1 MYVSAFQLEI
11 GSTATAFSR
20 AGGTIQGELAACQ
33 RYYQTYPN
41 PPLKGLVTSTNQPSR
56 MGTILPVVMRA
67 TPSNSLVGSISLYD
81 GGNTATS
88 SAITIGYQ
96 TASFIEFDLN
106 VASGTLTAY
115 RPCIA
120 YNNSSVTGTL
130 NLSAEL

>member
-1 MYVSAFQLEI
+1 
-11 GSTATAFSR
+11 
-20 AGGTIQGELAACQ
+20 
-33 RYYQTYPN
+33 
-41 PPLKGLVTSTNQPSR
+41 

-88 SAITIGYQ
+88 SAITVGYQ